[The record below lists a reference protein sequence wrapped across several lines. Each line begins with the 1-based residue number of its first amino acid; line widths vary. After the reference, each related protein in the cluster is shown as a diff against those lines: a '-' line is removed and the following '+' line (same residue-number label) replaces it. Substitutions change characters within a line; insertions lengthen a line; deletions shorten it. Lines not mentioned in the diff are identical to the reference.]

1 MRCPIEIYPHSAQA
15 AAPSQSIGTRSAPP
29 IRILAFAVV
38 AAAFCWLPTQAIA
51 SARQTELFDFG
62 WKFQL
67 GDAPGAEAPGF
78 NDASWRSLDLPH
90 DWSIE
95 GAYDEK
101 APSGGSGGYLP
112 AGIGWY
118 RKTFTLPSGAPNR
131 SVTVQFDG
139 IYEHSTVWING
150 HLLGTRPYG
159 YSSFSYDLTPYLR
172 AGAAPNVITVKVDN
186 SQQPNSR
193 WYTGSGIYRHTWLQ
207 VTDALQVSP
216 WGVWVTTPEVSATS
230 ATINVVTHV
239 RNGRQGSEHVEVRTE
254 LVRADGIPIPPGDLS
269 AAQGTSPAAPTSDM
283 ASGGEKDFQTTLA
296 LKTPHLWSPGSPS
309 LYIVKTGVYSGGDLV
324 DETETQVGIR
334 RVDFD
339 VNEGLLING
348 EHVKMRGM
356 CLHHDGG
363 AVGAAVPEAIIEH
376 RLRLLKEMGCNAIRC
391 SHYPMDP
398 ALYSIC
404 DKLGML
410 VMDEAFD
417 EWTYRKP
424 QIKFGYSDIFAEW
437 YERDVVS
444 LVRRDRNHPSIVI
457 WNAGNEIGEQR
468 AANGPDIIGK
478 LVAVFHREDPTRP
491 VTAAM
496 DNIFNQDGEAPDAF
510 TQKLD
515 VVGYNYVDRW
525 GKRRE
530 TQYTDD
536 REHYRDRK
544 FIGTEESGVAV
555 TRGEYKF
562 GSLLNDNDSDDVLV
576 LGDGPIGALYV
587 ASSIRASSLWR
598 FDATHDYVIGE
609 FIWTGFDYLGES
621 KWPRKLTSFGAL
633 DTCGFKKDSFYF
645 YQSIWTTEP
654 MIHLLPHWN
663 WDDRVGSVVPV
674 VAYSNC
680 AAVELF
686 LNGKSLGVKSREF
699 PSEGV
704 SGAWNHYDQPKIQ
717 ATTADMQFVWDVVY
731 APGELKAVGY
741 DRNGIVVSQE
751 SVHTAGKAAKLEI
764 SVDRKTIAAG
774 KRDVAFVTVRALDA
788 SGVFVPLAD
797 NQVVF
802 DLTGPVS
809 VIGVDN
815 GDPESHA
822 SYQGNTRALFKGM
835 ALALL
840 QSKPES
846 GAIHVVAH
854 SEGLEPAQLDI
865 ASVASE

>member
-1 MRCPIEIYPHSAQA
+1 MSSPQSTGTRTRLILAITA
-15 AAPSQSIGTRSAPP
+15 AA
-29 IRILAFAVV
+29 V
-38 AAAFCWLPTQAIA
+38 AFCWLPSRSNA
-51 SARQTELFDFG
+51 SARQTESFDFG

-67 GDAPGAEAPGF
+67 GDVPGAETPGF
-78 NDASWRSLDLPH
+78 DDASWRSLDLPH

-95 GAYDEK
+95 GAYDEN
-101 APSGGSGGYLP
+101 APTGGTGGYLP
-112 AGIGWY
+112 TGIGWY
-118 RKTFTLPSGAPNR
+118 RKTFTLPTGGTNR
-131 SVTVQFDG
+131 SVTVDFDG
-139 IYEHSTVWING
+139 IYEHSTVWLNG

-159 YSSFSYDLTPYLR
+159 YSSFTYDLTPYLN
-172 AGAAPNVITVKVDN
+172 AGGGQNVISVKVDN

-193 WYTGSGIYRHTWLQ
+193 WYSGSGIYRHTWLQ

-216 WGVWVTTPEVSATS
+216 WGVWVTTPSVSAAS

-239 RNGRQGSEHVEVRTE
+239 RNGRQGSENVEVRTDV
-254 LVRADGIPIPPGDLS
+254 VRVDGVAIPAGDLVDDSGKYPAGASS
-269 AAQGTSPAAPTSDM
+269 AMGAGD
-283 ASGGEKDFQTTLA
+283 ERDFQASLS
-296 LKTPHLWSPGSPS
+296 LKNPQLWSPGSPA
-309 LYIVKTGVYSGGDLV
+309 LYTVKTQVYSGGKLV

-334 RVDFD
+334 QVEFD
-339 VNEGLLING
+339 VNKGLLING

-363 AVGAAVPEAIIEH
+363 AVGAAVPEAVIER

-398 ALYSIC
+398 ALYAIC
-404 DKLGML
+404 DRLGML

-444 LVRRDRNHPSIVI
+444 LVRRDRNHPSVVI

-468 AANGPDIIGK
+468 SPAGPEIVGK
-478 LVAVFHREDPTRP
+478 LVTVFHREDPTRP

-510 TQKLD
+510 TEKLD

-536 REHYRDRK
+536 RERYKDRK

-562 GSLLNDNDSDDVLV
+562 GSLLDDNDSDDVLV
-576 LGDGPIGALYV
+576 LGEGPKGPLYV
-587 ASSIRASSLWR
+587 AAAIRASSLWR

-645 YQSIWTTEP
+645 YQSIWTSEP
-654 MIHLLPHWN
+654 MVHLLPHWN
-663 WDDRVGSVVPV
+663 WSDRAGTVMPV

-704 SGAWNHYDQPKIQ
+704 SGAWNHYEEPKTQ
-717 ATTADMQFVWDVVY
+717 ATTADMQFVWDVIY
-731 APGELKAVGY
+731 EPGELKAVGY
-741 DRNGIVVSQE
+741 DRRGAIVSRD
-751 SVHTAGKAAKLEI
+751 SVKTAGKPARLEI
-764 SVDRKTIAAG
+764 SVDRPSIAAG
-774 KRDVAFVTVRALDA
+774 KRDVAFVTVRALD
-788 SGVFVPLAD
+788 SDGVFVPLAD

-802 DLTGPVS
+802 DLTGPAR

-822 SYQGNTRALFKGM
+822 SYQGNTRTLFKGM
-835 ALALL
+835 ALALV
-840 QSKPES
+840 QSKPEA
-846 GAIHVVAH
+846 GTIHVVAH
-854 SEGLEPAQLDI
+854 SEGLDPAQLDI
-865 ASVASE
+865 ASVAN